1 MEGIVVQKYGGSS
14 VADAERIRRV
24 ARRVVAT
31 HQTGRPVVVVVS
43 AMGDTTDHLI
53 ELARQISPS
62 PPKREMDMLLS
73 TGEQV
78 SIALLAMAIQEE
90 GAEAI
95 SLTGAQVGIR
105 TDSQHMRARIQEVRT
120 ERILHEL
127 SQGRIVIVAGFQ
139 GIDDLND
146 ITTLGRGGSDTT
158 AVALAAALKAERCE
172 IYTDVDGVYTADPR
186 VVPEAR
192 RLEWVAYGEMLELA
206 SLGAVVLQP
215 RAVEY
220 AAQHGVV
227 LWVRSSFVE
236 GPGTVVREVSPMEH
250 ARVVVGVTHDRN
262 VAKVVVVDVP
272 DRPGVAHQLFNALA
286 QEEINV
292 DMIVQTTKAQQA
304 TDLLFTVTRD
314 DLPRAKQIV
323 EAVARDLGA
332 TAVQEDPSVAKV
344 SIVGAG
350 MMSHPGVAARMFGA
364 LAEGGI
370 NIHVISTSEIKISCL
385 IDEERVEEAVRRVHQ
400 AFRLDQLDS
409 EEAPA
414 PQEATS

>member
-1 MEGIVVQKYGGSS
+1 MVQKYGGSS

>member
-1 MEGIVVQKYGGSS
+1 
-14 VADAERIRRV
+14 
-24 ARRVVAT
+24 
-31 HQTGRPVVVVVS
+31 
-43 AMGDTTDHLI
+43 
-53 ELARQISPS
+53 
-62 PPKREMDMLLS
+62 
-73 TGEQV
+73 
-78 SIALLAMAIQEE
+78 
-90 GAEAI
+90 
-95 SLTGAQVGIR
+95 
-105 TDSQHMRARIQEVRT
+105 
-120 ERILHEL
+120 
-127 SQGRIVIVAGFQ
+127 
-139 GIDDLND
+139 
-146 ITTLGRGGSDTT
+146 
-158 AVALAAALKAERCE
+158 
-172 IYTDVDGVYTADPR
+172 
-186 VVPEAR
+186 
-192 RLEWVAYGEMLELA
+192 
-206 SLGAVVLQP
+206 
-215 RAVEY
+215 
-220 AAQHGVV
+220 
-227 LWVRSSFVE
+227 
-236 GPGTVVREVSPMEH
+236 MEH

>member
-1 MEGIVVQKYGGSS
+1 MVVQKYGGSS

-53 ELARQISPS
+53 ELAHQISPS

-385 IDEERVEEAVRRVHQ
+385 IDEDRVEEAVRRVHQ